1 MRNKNR
7 ISEWQDGSS
16 RIRHRKA
23 KLWKDRKEIN
33 SHRRGRKLAWV
44 LFKFQKGEE
53 TETRTNIMSEEKQ

>member
-1 MRNKNR
+1 MKNKNR
-7 ISEWQDGSS
+7 ISEWQDGSMKSS

-33 SHRRGRKLAWV
+33 SHKRQRKLAWV

-53 TETRTNIMSEEKQ
+53 TENRKI

>member
-7 ISEWQDGSS
+7 ISEWQDGPTKSS

-33 SHRRGRKLAWV
+33 SNKRQGKLAWV
-44 LFKFQKGEE
+44 LFKFQKGE
-53 TETRTNIMSEEKQ
+53 